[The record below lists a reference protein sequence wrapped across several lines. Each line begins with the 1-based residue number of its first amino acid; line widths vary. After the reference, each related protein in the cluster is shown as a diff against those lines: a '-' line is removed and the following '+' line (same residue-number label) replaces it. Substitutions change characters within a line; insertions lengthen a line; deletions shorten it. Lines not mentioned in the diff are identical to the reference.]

1 MKDLKQK
8 LLQLGLSFALLGL
21 GFNSNAQSQ
30 VTPTAKNPIITQ
42 DIDPPGNGNPNPP
55 VVLSSDE
62 KINDLIE
69 IEVYPN
75 PNNGNFN
82 VKINDKIDFENI
94 IITDLTG
101 NVIYKQNV
109 KGMLDKE
116 ISIDLTN
123 AKKGLYLLSTGKSV
137 HKFKVL

>member
-1 MKDLKQK
+1 MKNLKQK
-8 LLQLGLSFALLGL
+8 LLQLGLSFALLGF
-21 GFNSNAQSQ
+21 GFNANAQSQ
-30 VTPTAKNPIITQ
+30 ETPTLKNQIISQ
-42 DIDPPGNGNPNPP
+42 DIDKPGDGNPNPP
-55 VVLSSDE
+55 VILSGDE
-62 KINDLIE
+62 MMNELIE

-75 PNNGNFN
+75 PNNGSFN

-94 IITDLTG
+94 IITDLIG

-116 ISIDLTN
+116 ISINLSN